1 MLWVI
6 LWLGGLGALDLVGR
20 EMLLVEVV
28 LLRAVGGRAEVV
40 CMMWWRRVRVMIM
53 VCRRS
58 NCTSTT
64 LDVTS
69 FLNDFSML
77 DVFWA

>member
-1 MLWVI
+1 
-6 LWLGGLGALDLVGR
+6 
-20 EMLLVEVV
+20 VV

-69 FLNDFSML
+69 FLNDCSML

>member
-1 MLWVI
+1 ML
-6 LWLGGLGALDLVGR
+6 
-20 EMLLVEVV
+20 LLVEVV
-28 LLRAVGGRAEVV
+28 LRGVVEGRFEVV
-40 CMMWWRRVRVMIM
+40 CIMWWRRVRVMIM

-69 FLNDFSML
+69 FLNDCSML

>member
-1 MLWVI
+1 
-6 LWLGGLGALDLVGR
+6 VGR
-20 EMLLVEVV
+20 GMLLLVEVV
-28 LLRAVGGRAEVV
+28 LRGVVEGRIEVV
-40 CMMWWRRVRVMIM
+40 CIMWWRRVRVMIM

-69 FLNDFSML
+69 FLNDCSML